1 VSNGFTL
8 PVNVVLHTT
17 PSNGRLE
24 IDDDTPKTVPAGAT
38 AKLLVPVKA
47 RVGNGKVQLT
57 MELFSPQGVKIGN
70 TQKATVDVHAEWESL
85 GALII
90 GILAVLLFGFG
101 IFRSI
106 RRRRRERAVDD
117 SVTEPVEVTDPAA
130 DNSVTEPVEVTNDDP
145 STTPG
150 TDKHG

>member
-1 VSNGFTL
+1 
-8 PVNVVLHTT
+8 
-17 PSNGRLE
+17 
-24 IDDDTPKTVPAGAT
+24 
-38 AKLLVPVKA
+38 
-47 RVGNGKVQLT
+47 

-101 IFRSI
+101 IFLSI
-106 RRRRRERAVDD
+106 RRRRRERAADD
-117 SVTEPVEVTDPAA
+117 SVTVEVTEPVEVTD
-130 DNSVTEPVEVTNDDP
+130 DDA